1 MMENPYSRQELTEC
15 FAGLNQNP
23 TPNPMSEM
31 EIEALSFSKY
41 RNFNGKVVDI
51 PNTIKILLA
60 YDKDFMIV
68 AECKLLETFFA
79 TLDTKTGIIHSVN
92 LDNLLTYVQPRLQDF
107 KWNNFENAP
116 ALIRLNHH
124 GDQLIF
130 IYIGYTDEYQ
140 EYPICRIDTQEF
152 SLWLSGDCFMH
163 HLFDMAGIDLS
174 NYENYLEVV
183 SERNKILLDQE
194 YFT

>member
-1 MMENPYSRQELTEC
+1 MENLYSREELIEC
-15 FAGLNQNP
+15 FAGLNQNRI
-23 TPNPMSEM
+23 PNPMSEF
-31 EIEALSFSKY
+31 EIDALSFSKF
-41 RNFNGKVVDI
+41 RNFNGEVVAI

-68 AECKLLETFFA
+68 AGCKLLEPLFA
-79 TLDTKTGIIHSVN
+79 TLDTKTSIIHSIN
-92 LDNLLTYVQPRLQDF
+92 LDKLLSDIQPEMQDF
-107 KWNNFENAP
+107 KWNDFNNAP

-130 IYIGYTDEYQ
+130 IYVGYTDEYL
-140 EYPICRIDTQEF
+140 EFPISRIDTQEF

-163 HLFDMAGIDLS
+163 HIFDMAGLDLS
-174 NYENYLEVV
+174 HYENYLEVV
-183 SERNKILLDQE
+183 SERNKTLLDQE